1 MLKQK
6 AILAT
11 FNTLSLEEK
20 RKLLNEL
27 LDSAGILVR
36 DYRDTEL
43 GGKIEYAD
51 SIEDFLKLSIEKQFV
66 DFIRRID
73 DYYIF
78 KKEDIQTHY
87 KLYQIVKEKCNIGIW
102 KYIFRGDECS
112 RELENEFYLGY
123 DPKRT
128 EWQGFH
134 VRIGYDDDNTFTP
147 MQKEDFFNNMLYEAT
162 KCNICI
168 PQSETKPQD
177 SMLEKTYSMSLCNFY
192 EEEEEFTGWWNI
204 SS

>member
-11 FNTLSLEEK
+11 FNTLNIDEK

-27 LDSAGILVR
+27 LDSAGILIR

-43 GGKIEYAD
+43 GGKLEYAD

-112 RELENEFYLGY
+112 RELENEFYLGF
-123 DPKRT
+123 DPNRT

-134 VRIGYDDDNTFTP
+134 VRIGYDDDNIFTP
-147 MQKEDFFNNMLYEAT
+147 IQKEEFFNNMLYEAT

-168 PQSETKPQD
+168 PRSKTKYQG

-192 EEEEEFTGWWNI
+192 DEEEDFTRWWNL
-204 SS
+204 